1 MIKINLATRKQPSG
15 ASIEGKGLNLGG
27 FQFPAGFSKISVN
40 DLKDL
45 PIRKLLLPLVVCVA
59 LTYLVDSFKE
69 DEMTKVQ
76 DEAAKVAAEKVQLQA
91 NAGKL
96 KGYEALK
103 RSMEADEQIMRSKL
117 AVVQGLVADRTNPP
131 KILRSLSSAL
141 PKDVWLSE
149 FKAADKEV
157 SFRGFSLDFNQISD
171 FMKNLNE
178 SAYFSDV
185 TIKSTQQAKDELG
198 VDVASFD
205 LVAKR
210 R

>member
-1 MIKINLATRKQPSG
+1 MIKINLATRKQSSG
-15 ASIEGKGLNLGG
+15 ASHEAKGLNFGS
-27 FQFPAGFSKISVN
+27 FQFPSGFSKFNVN
-40 DLKDL
+40 ELKDL

-59 LTYLVDSFKE
+59 LTYLVDSLKE
-69 DEMTKVQ
+69 DEMIQVQ
-76 DEAAKVAAEKVQLQA
+76 EEAAKVAAEKVQLVA
-91 NAGKL
+91 SAGKL
-96 KGYEALK
+96 KGYEELK
-103 RSMEADEQIMRSKL
+103 RNMEADEQVMRSKL

-131 KILRSLSSAL
+131 KIMRSLAGSL

-149 FKAADKEV
+149 FKAADNEV
-157 SFRGFSLDFNQISD
+157 TFRGYSLDFNQISD

-185 TIKSTQQAKDELG
+185 TIKNTQQAKDELG